1 MEIDVR
7 NAVEML
13 GRGSGKA
20 LDIGTGS
27 GRMAA
32 ALSQYGYQVVS
43 IEYNVEAL
51 KRAEQNLRQNGDLEN
66 VLLIHG
72 DAHNLPFLDE
82 TFDVV
87 ATYNAMHHMTDYKK
101 VLDEM
106 VRVCKK
112 GGSIL
117 ISELN
122 EYGKEIVAERHR
134 ERGGHHEAK
143 ISIEDIEEY
152 LKNTYGLTG
161 EIKNSEKADI
171 FLCKK

>member
-1 MEIDVR
+1 MERDVKE
-7 NAVEML
+7 AVEML

-20 LDIGTGS
+20 LDIGTGR

-32 ALSQYGYQVVS
+32 ALAEYGYQVVS
-43 IEYNVEAL
+43 IDESKDAL
-51 KRAEQNLRQNGDLEN
+51 KRAEDLLKESVTLEN
-66 VLLIHG
+66 ILLLQG

-82 TFDVV
+82 TFEVV
-87 ATYNAMHHMTDYKK
+87 ATYNAMHHMRDYKK

-122 EYGKEIVAERHR
+122 EYGRKVVAERHKK
-134 ERGGHHEAK
+134 RGSHHEAN
-143 ISIEDIEEY
+143 ISIEDIAKYLEVEY
-152 LKNTYGLTG
+152 ALIG
-161 EIKNSEKADI
+161 EIKQGESTDI
-171 FLCKK
+171 FISKK